1 MSSIVRSLAA
11 LVVGAGLV
19 LGLTPVAGAIDGSSG
34 SSGAR
39 PASSAQCAQLRQRL
53 AGAPATIRRVDANL
67 EELRARLAVVRL
79 PARRTVLEQRIQRLE
94 QLRTALTQ
102 RIADARAACATTT

>member
-1 MSSIVRSLAA
+1 M
-11 LVVGAGLV
+11 GAGLV
-19 LGLTPVAGAIDGSSG
+19 LGLTPVAGAAAPDGSSGSSG

-39 PASSAQCAQLRQRL
+39 TASSAQCAQLRKRL

-67 EELRARLAVVRL
+67 EELRARLAEARL
-79 PARRTVLEQRIQRLE
+79 PARRAVLEQRIQRLG

-102 RIADARAACATTT
+102 RIADARAACATTS